1 MRERSPV
8 LFAPLFLA
16 SSSPRRRELL
26 KGLGLDFTVVASDVD
41 EHLDAGGAPALQV
54 EALALRKA
62 RAAAR
67 HLERGLVIGADTV
80 VVLGSRIL
88 GKPGD
93 AREAADML
101 RSLEG
106 TSHEVYTGVAVVE
119 AGSGRAAVGHER
131 TVVHFRHL
139 TEAEIAAYVATG
151 EPLDKA
157 GAYGIQ
163 GIGALLVAGIEG
175 CYTNVVGLPLG
186 RLTELLRVFGC
197 DLLARS
203 RRVRESG

>member
-1 MRERSPV
+1 MPERKPV
-8 LFAPLFLA
+8 LFSPLILA

-26 KGLGLDFTVVASDVD
+26 KGLGLDFTVFACDVD
-41 EHLDAGGAPALQV
+41 ESIDAGGAPAPQV

-62 RAAAR
+62 RAVAGR
-67 HLERGLVIGADTV
+67 LDCGLVIGADTV
-80 VVLGSRIL
+80 VVLGGRIL
-88 GKPGD
+88 GKPAD
-93 AREAADML
+93 AREAAAML
-101 RSLEG
+101 RDLEG
-106 TSHEVYTGVAVVE
+106 ASHEVYTGVAVVE
-119 AGSGRAAVGHER
+119 AGSGRAVVDHER
-131 TVVHFRHL
+131 TVVRFRSL

-163 GIGALLVAGIEG
+163 GIGAFLVAGIEG

-197 DLLARS
+197 DLLARAA
-203 RRVRESG
+203 RVKEPG